1 MIDHVLLFDG
11 PVIAP
16 GARLGPMADVV
27 VHKQVSLL
35 ALLRGAQHACHNA
48 GASAGARKRLCACRL
63 ARQPLVPLTRL
74 RFYRWAATS
83 PRSWGRG
90 TTSG

>member
-35 ALLRGAQHACHNA
+35 ALLRGAQHA

-63 ARQPLVPLTRL
+63 ARQPRVPLTRM
-74 RFYRWAATS
+74 RFYRWAATF

>member
-16 GARLGPMADVV
+16 GARLGPMADVM

-35 ALLRGAQHACHNA
+35 PLLRGAQHAVRLQ
-48 GASAGARKRLCACRL
+48 ARARGCARVGWRGSL
-63 ARQPLVPLTRL
+63 AAR
-74 RFYRWAATS
+74 
-83 PRSWGRG
+83 
-90 TTSG
+90 

>member
-35 ALLRGAQHACHNA
+35 PLLRGAQHAVRLQ
-48 GASAGARKRLCACRL
+48 ARARGCARVGWRGSL
-63 ARQPLVPLTRL
+63 AAR
-74 RFYRWAATS
+74 
-83 PRSWGRG
+83 
-90 TTSG
+90 

>member
-35 ALLRGAQHACHNA
+35 ALLRGAQHACQ
-48 GASAGARKRLCACRL
+48 RLCACRL
-63 ARQPLVPLTRL
+63 ARQPRVSGIPLTRL

-83 PRSWGRG
+83 PRSWGG

>member
-27 VHKQVSLL
+27 MHKQVSLL
-35 ALLRGAQHACHNA
+35 PLLRGAQHAVRLQ
-48 GASAGARKRLCACRL
+48 ARARGCARVGWRGSL
-63 ARQPLVPLTRL
+63 AAR
-74 RFYRWAATS
+74 
-83 PRSWGRG
+83 
-90 TTSG
+90 